1 MPQARHFAV
10 VDDDFS
16 MRRALAGLLSAYGI
30 DAQTYASARD
40 FLEALP
46 SGMPDCLIVDLNMPY
61 MSGLELQRE
70 LFRVGAR
77 IPTIVVTACDDKS
90 YRDQCRVLGAMAC
103 LLKPVSPDA
112 LIAAISSKRDRT
124 NSGS

>member
-1 MPQARHFAV
+1 MLQARHVAI
-10 VDDDFS
+10 VDDDQDVRS
-16 MRRALAGLLSAYGI
+16 ALACLLRAHGI
-30 DAQTYASARD
+30 DARTYGSARD

-70 LFRVGAR
+70 LLHLGAS

-90 YRDQCRVLGAMAC
+90 YRDQSRALGGMAY
-103 LLKPVSPDA
+103 LVKPVGPDA
-112 LIAAISSKRDRT
+112 LIAAISSQARP
-124 NSGS
+124 N